1 MALNSFMEARSELK
15 VVSLQQSCSLSLQL
29 FYGESY
35 GEEKRNN
42 EILVNERG
50 ETMGIIAFE
59 EQALLVKVL
68 RAVN

>member
-1 MALNSFMEARSELK
+1 MEARSELK

-35 GEEKRNN
+35 GEKRNN

-50 ETMGIIAFE
+50 ETMGIIAFK
-59 EQALLVKVL
+59 EQALLVKVP

>member
-1 MALNSFMEARSELK
+1 MDQKHCMEARSELK

-50 ETMGIIAFE
+50 KLWG
-59 EQALLVKVL
+59 
-68 RAVN
+68 